1 MTTLARLCAI
11 VYTTICLTTCWLEG
25 NFQIIDDY
33 NWFVRSMGRM
43 VNELETELEYI
54 KEDGGIIM
62 KEGFMMLIFQGIMYE
77 IPPFEKYWTHM
88 FQNSSMHL
96 VGECQSNILKFNRPR
111 NEIFLPEDNKNKDT
125 SAMKGEMS
133 FTADKALL
141 ANIQDKKNPR
151 QSICQVLGEGS
162 IRIIHPMMTMWLVCS
177 KWQSTILLKY
187 LFGTMKVHIGK
198 PATPR
203 HI

>member
-1 MTTLARLCAI
+1 
-11 VYTTICLTTCWLEG
+11 
-25 NFQIIDDY
+25 
-33 NWFVRSMGRM
+33 
-43 VNELETELEYI
+43 
-54 KEDGGIIM
+54 
-62 KEGFMMLIFQGIMYE
+62 MMLIFQGIMYE

-141 ANIQDKKNPR
+141 ANIRYEKKSR
-151 QSICQVLGEGS
+151 RSICQVLGEENVG
-162 IRIIHPMMTMWLVCS
+162 IIHPILTMGMVCS
-177 KWQSTILLKY
+177 KWQSMIPLKY
-187 LFGTMKVHIGK
+187 PL
-198 PATPR
+198 AQ
-203 HI
+203 